1 VVTTTGSMGDVMGG
15 TERGE
20 LPPSSLAANT
30 NGGLTAGT
38 GVGGEL
44 NRADTPRIDN
54 PRNEPLTRPDI
65 PRGDV
70 PRGEV
75 RADLV

>member
-1 VVTTTGSMGDVMGG
+1 MVTTTGSMGDVMGG

-20 LPPSSLAANT
+20 LPPSAITANT
-30 NGGLTAGT
+30 NGGLTVGT

-54 PRNEPLTRPDI
+54 PRNEPLSRPDI
-65 PRGDV
+65 PRGDAS
-70 PRGEV
+70 RGEV

>member
-1 VVTTTGSMGDVMGG
+1 MGG
-15 TERGE
+15 MDRGE
-20 LPPSSLAANT
+20 FPSAAAAT
-30 NGGLTAGT
+30 NGGGLTVGT

-44 NRADTPRIDN
+44 TRSDTPRIEN
-54 PRNEPLTRPDI
+54 PRNEPLSRPDI